1 MSVDIK
7 TEGLSEFSKELLD
20 LANKEFPKDTKNFLQ
35 RAGNKFKSIAKEN
48 YKRGTSTGTKNLVKG
63 LKRDRAYK
71 YGQDEWQVRVK
82 NTAPHAWLVEH
93 GHVMLGNKSQGKPK
107 LMVGNTGEAF
117 VRGKNIMGK
126 TAKAFPSEYQSMA
139 EEFIDKMLDE
149 KGLG

>member
-7 TEGLSEFSKELLD
+7 TEGLSEFSKELIE
-20 LANKEFPKDTKNFLQ
+20 LANKKFPKDTKNFLQ
-35 RAGNKFKSIAKEN
+35 RAGNKFKSKAKEN
-48 YKRGTSTGTKNLVKG
+48 YKKGTTQGTKNLIKG

-71 YGQDEWQVRVK
+71 YGHDEWQVRVK

-93 GHVMLGNKSQGKPK
+93 GHVMLGHKDQGKPK
-107 LMVGNTGEAF
+107 LIVANTGEAF

-126 TAKAFPSEYQSMA
+126 TTKEFPSEYQSMA